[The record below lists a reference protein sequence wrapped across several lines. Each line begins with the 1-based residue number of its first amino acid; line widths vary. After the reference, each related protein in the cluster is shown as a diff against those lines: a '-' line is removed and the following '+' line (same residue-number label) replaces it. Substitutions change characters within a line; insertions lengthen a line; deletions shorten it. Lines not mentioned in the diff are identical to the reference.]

1 MNEKK
6 ANLNYIDSL
15 RGIAILMVVLVHTT
29 LNVRVTNQSLNA
41 IGLYGQMGVQLF
53 FIASAF
59 TLCLSLERTI
69 YTENWLGFFY
79 LKRFFRIA
87 PLYYLGIIVYFLNA
101 LVVHLALPA
110 TQYYQPR
117 LTVTIPKTF

>member
-53 FIASAF
+53 FIASAL

-87 PLYYLGIIVYFLNA
+87 PLYYLGIIVYF
-101 LVVHLALPA
+101 
-110 TQYYQPR
+110 
-117 LTVTIPKTF
+117 